1 MPEADEAMMPTSD
14 APPTGRTTAGL
25 DDLERRLAAFENA
38 TKRLNRTVAG
48 AEDPANT
55 PPARPATRRLSDSGF
70 ARGEEISGLRPAV
83 ASQGPQTGAL
93 TARSRSPSAVAPSFT
108 SVHGK
113 PGVKPAQPPP
123 PPPPETAPRTKHWLR
138 QNQRYLALAG
148 GAVAACGLAFLILLS
163 RSFPSFANG
172 SVIAPAVEV
181 HAPIFGTLADTART
195 EGSTVAAGEV
205 LGQIGTPPAAGLDRP
220 GTKADIVAPS
230 AGTISSRVVA
240 PGQQV
245 QAGDLLFRITVPGTI
260 AAIAPVPSGALGR
273 IAVGDRV
280 EVVLISERRTVDG
293 TVQRLIPAGQAGGS
307 DQTVGLDPRPRV
319 VVALDPLGIEPKVG
333 QGARITV
340 IGPRPGILRLTM
352 LRLRGLLPW

>member
-1 MPEADEAMMPTSD
+1 M
-14 APPTGRTTAGL
+14 
-25 DDLERRLAAFENA
+25 
-38 TKRLNRTVAG
+38 
-48 AEDPANT
+48 
-55 PPARPATRRLSDSGF
+55 
-70 ARGEEISGLRPAV
+70 
-83 ASQGPQTGAL
+83 
-93 TARSRSPSAVAPSFT
+93 
-108 SVHGK
+108 
-113 PGVKPAQPPP
+113 
-123 PPPPETAPRTKHWLR
+123 
-138 QNQRYLALAG
+138 
-148 GAVAACGLAFLILLS
+148 AACGLAFLILLS